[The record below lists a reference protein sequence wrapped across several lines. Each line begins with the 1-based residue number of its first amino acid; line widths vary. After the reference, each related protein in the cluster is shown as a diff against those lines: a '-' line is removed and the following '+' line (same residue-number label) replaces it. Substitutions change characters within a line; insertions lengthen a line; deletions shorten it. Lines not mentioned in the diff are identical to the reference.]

1 MSEEAGSAPVLIT
14 ILPSSDFDDPVIW
27 RADDS
32 GWQELSTLSQYTE
45 SHDWPVMAI
54 VRQEDVRCIWTSLPD
69 LQPRQAES
77 VALLRLA
84 EQSLGPVHGASSHMG
99 EAVVS
104 AAIAPEKMEYGLGR
118 LLAKGISPDIV
129 TPLGLAVPRAPDNV
143 LRIEFAG
150 VTALRGVDF
159 AIPDEPVFQTML
171 VGNAPLRELSREQV
185 EASLFATS
193 RNPLLNLRSGAFAK
207 RTRTVFATAQQRK
220 WINRLMVALVGATM
234 LLGAV
239 TWAKYRMATTAENER
254 ALAAAQRID
263 PSIKDIAQAE
273 LLLVRAVQQKGIG
286 TGDLGP
292 LSAGL
297 WKAVKASP
305 NVTLRELRYGN
316 DGILLAVMAAPNAD
330 AINAA
335 LIAIQQDGFRVTAT
349 PRQDNSGATLV
360 DFSMRMQ

>member
-1 MSEEAGSAPVLIT
+1 MSEESGAAPVLIT
-14 ILPSSDFDDPVIW
+14 ILPSGDLDDPVVW
-27 RADDS
+27 MADES
-32 GWQELSTLSQYTE
+32 GWQEVSLLSQYAGN
-45 SHDWPVMAI
+45 HDLPVVAI
-54 VRQEDVRCIWTSLPD
+54 VGQEDVRCVWTDLPD
-69 LQPRQAES
+69 LEPRQAES
-77 VALLRLA
+77 VARLQVA
-84 EQSLGPVHGASSHMG
+84 EQSLGPVHSASGHSG
-99 EAVVS
+99 EVVVS
-104 AAIAPEKMEYGLGR
+104 AAIAPGQLEYGLGR

-129 TPLGLAVPRAPDNV
+129 IPLGLAVPPDAETV
-143 LRIEFAG
+143 LRITFADLA
-150 VTALRGVDF
+150 ALRGMDF
-159 AIPDEPVFQTML
+159 AIPDEPVFRTML
-171 VGNAPLRELSREQV
+171 VGNAPLREVTQEELK
-185 EASLFATS
+185 AALFATS
-193 RNPLLNLRSGAFAK
+193 QSPLLNLRSGAFAK
-207 RTRTVFATAQQRK
+207 RTRTVFATAQQMR
-220 WINRLMVALVGATM
+220 WIKRLFVALVGATV
-234 LLGAV
+234 LLGLV
-239 TWAKYRMATTAENER
+239 TWAKYWTATSTENER

-263 PSIKDIAQAE
+263 PSIQEISQAE
-273 LLLVRAVQQKGIG
+273 TLLARAVQQKGIG

>member
-1 MSEEAGSAPVLIT
+1 VSVESGAAPVLIT
-14 ILPSSDFDDPVIW
+14 ILPSGDFDDPLIW

-32 GWQELSTLSQYTE
+32 GWQEVSLLSEYPGN
-45 SHDWPVMAI
+45 HDLPVMAI
-54 VRQEDVRCIWTSLPD
+54 VRQEDVRCAWTSLPD
-69 LQPRQAES
+69 LEARQAES
-77 VALLRLA
+77 VARLQLG
-84 EQSLGPVHGASSHMG
+84 EQSLGAVHIAGSHIG
-99 EAVVS
+99 EAVIS
-104 AAIAPEKMEYGLGR
+104 AAIAPERMEYGLGR

-129 TPLGLAVPRAPDNV
+129 IPLGLAVPPDPEAV
-143 LRIEFAG
+143 LHVSFADAA
-150 VTALRGVDF
+150 ALRGVDF

-171 VGNAPLRELSREQV
+171 VGSGPLREVGRQEL
-185 EASLFATS
+185 EAALYAASQS
-193 RNPLLNLRSGAFAK
+193 PLLNLRSGAFAK
-207 RTRTVFATAQQRK
+207 RTRTVFATAQQK
-220 WINRLMVALVGATM
+220 MWIKRLLVGLVAVTV
-234 LLGAV
+234 LLGIV
-239 TWAKYRMATTAENER
+239 TWTKYRSATSAENER

-273 LLLVRAVQQKGIG
+273 TLLVRAVQQKGVG

-330 AINAA
+330 AINRA

-349 PRQDNSGATLV
+349 PRQDSSGATLV

>member
-1 MSEEAGSAPVLIT
+1 VSAESGAEPVLIT
-14 ILPSSDFDDPVIW
+14 ILPSGDFDNPVIW

-32 GWQELSTLSQYTE
+32 GWHEVSLLSEYPGDHNL
-45 SHDWPVMAI
+45 PVMAI
-54 VRQEDVRCIWTSLPD
+54 VRQEDVRCAWTSLPD
-69 LQPRQAES
+69 LETRQAES
-77 VALLRLA
+77 VARLQLG
-84 EQSLGPVHGASSHMG
+84 EQSLGLVHIAGSHIG

-118 LLAKGISPDIV
+118 LLARGISPDIV
-129 TPLGLAVPRAPDNV
+129 IPLGLAVPPDPEAV
-143 LRIEFAG
+143 LHVTFADAL
-150 VTALRGVDF
+150 ALRGLDF
-159 AIPDEPVFQTML
+159 VIPDEPVFRTML
-171 VGNAPLRELSREQV
+171 VGNAPLREVSMQELQ
-185 EASLFATS
+185 AALYATS
-193 RNPLLNLRSGAFAK
+193 QSPLLNLRIGAFAK
-207 RTRTVFATAQQRK
+207 RTRNVFATMEQK
-220 WINRLMVALVGATM
+220 SWIKRLLV
-234 LLGAV
+234 
-239 TWAKYRMATTAENER
+239 ENER
-254 ALAAAQRID
+254 ALTAAQRID

-273 LLLVRAVQQKGIG
+273 TLLVRAVQQKGVG

-330 AINAA
+330 AINRA
-335 LIAIQQDGFRVTAT
+335 LVAIQQDGFRVTAT